1 MPRYRSGKAL
11 RNARHRRI
19 RQKVVGTSQR
29 PRLAVFRSLKHLYVQ
44 VIDDSNGTTLTSAS
58 SLDTEVRTQINSK
71 PKTDISKMVGTITA
85 RKAAGKGVTAVVFD
99 RGGYKYHGRIKAM
112 ADAAREG
119 GLSF

>member
-11 RNARHRRI
+11 KDARHRRI
-19 RQKVVGTSQR
+19 RKKVVGTSER

-71 PKTDISKMVGTITA
+71 PKTDISKVVGTITA
-85 RKAAGKGVTAVVFD
+85 RKATGKGVTAVVFD
-99 RGGYKYHGRIKAM
+99 RGGYKYHGRLKILAE
-112 ADAAREG
+112 AAREG
-119 GLSF
+119 GLVF

>member
-1 MPRYRSGKAL
+1 MPRDRTGKAL
-11 RNARHRRI
+11 RLARHRRI
-19 RQKVVGTSQR
+19 RQKVVGTSER
-29 PRLAVFRSLKHLYVQ
+29 PRLAVFRSLKHLYAQ
-44 VIDDSNGTTLTSAS
+44 LIDDSNGTTLTSAS

-85 RKAAGKGVTAVVFD
+85 RRAVEKGVTAVVFD